1 MANSIYW
8 GQGANQN
15 LIGWG
20 QGAANNSIS
29 WGYSHTYSWS
39 PETDLYGVGGAL
51 TASFITRVLADGG
64 TFEAPSCLET
74 TLTNLSQI

>member
-20 QGAANNSIS
+20 QGAANNAIG
-29 WGYSHTYSWS
+29 WGASHYVSWS
-39 PETDLYGVGGAL
+39 GETDIIGIGGVL
-51 TASFITRVLADGG
+51 TATFITRVFADEGN
-64 TFEAPSCLET
+64 FEAPSCLES
-74 TLTNLSQI
+74 TLTNLQQI

>member
-1 MANSIYW
+1 MANSINW

-20 QGAANNSIS
+20 QGAASNTKG

-39 PETDLYGVGGAL
+39 PETDLYGIGGVL
-51 TASFITRVLADGG
+51 TAAFINRVFADEGN
-64 TFEAPSCLET
+64 FEAPSCLES
-74 TLTNLSQI
+74 TLTNLQQI

>member
-29 WGYSHTYSWS
+29 WGDSHIVSWS
-39 PETDLYGVGGAL
+39 PETDLYGVGGVL
-51 TASFITRVLADGG
+51 TAAFITRVLTDGG
-64 TFEAPSCLET
+64 FFEAPSCLQSAI
-74 TLTNLSQI
+74 NNIQ